1 MNAAVLPAAPGA
13 TLPMHPGVDARP
25 VAVNADG
32 SVDVD
37 RLLAALGEVEDPELP
52 ISVTDLGLVRRVE
65 VADGHVTIGI
75 TYTSLA
81 CPCVEMLR
89 EDVHDAVAGLADVT
103 EVRVE
108 DVLEP
113 WSRDDVSPAGLE
125 ILRAVAVL

>member
-1 MNAAVLPAAPGA
+1 MLASPSDVLR
-13 TLPMHPGVDARP
+13 TSLPMHPGAGGRE
-25 VAVNADG
+25 VAVTADG

-37 RLLAALGEVEDPELP
+37 ALLAALTEVEDPELP
-52 ISVTDLGLVRRVE
+52 ISVTDLGLVRRLE
-65 VADGHVTIGI
+65 VTEGRVTVGI

-89 EDVHDAVAGLADVT
+89 EDVHDAVDALDDVVT
-103 EVRVE
+103 VTVE